1 MLNLT
6 KLKQPLPQSTENIQ
20 IVEVSNK
27 TLTAYKFLPLPFQLG
42 PLQDN
47 HSFLLIDPWPGDI
60 YVFGEI
66 KQLMENIFL

>member
-6 KLKQPLPQSTENIQ
+6 KLKQRLPQSTENIQ

-27 TLTAYKFLPLPFQLG
+27 TLTAYKSLPLPFQLG

-47 HSFLLIDPWPGDI
+47 HSFLLINVIP
-60 YVFGEI
+60 V
-66 KQLMENIFL
+66 N

>member
-47 HSFLLIDPWPGDI
+47 HSFLLINFIP
-60 YVFGEI
+60 V
-66 KQLMENIFL
+66 N